1 MKRKKLFFVSLL
13 FITLFLTHNASSK
26 NFTPQVSS
34 FIDTTFDV
42 LNLKQKPQPLDFDDI
57 LGKDITPLQFS
68 TNSIRNYFRSLNCS
82 QLALRSRT
90 KKAKEQ
96 DFNQSMGKFI
106 REMYNTR
113 HYVQTLSQD
122 GTHIVEFFSLAHE
135 LNLGAHEVYV
145 GMRLFN
151 QKLKAWDC
159 EIVDNTVVLQ
169 ILPAFAEAL
178 PHYLNTKKK
187 SSSKNDLRFIRRH
200 TENLLISRFTENF
213 RSFKKDPDLFL
224 SDLSYDIAASIK
236 KQLRTLEQRSAQLEE
251 EQEVR
256 ARLRQQ
262 SVRFLETMLG
272 KQMWNFRSPEGVWDS
287 FLTVANDLQLLG
299 TNGVIDHMD
308 DLDGLLWD
316 HTNRFC
322 YYLDLTGG
330 SQPMDFF
337 DEIEQDLAN
346 GVIYFLE
353 ADEQDDG
360 IKTKKETLLDAL
372 AQAKTKA
379 IAFETGIIC

>member
-1 MKRKKLFFVSLL
+1 MKRKKLFFLSLL
-13 FITLFLTHNASSK
+13 FTALFLPLHSPLLTARKTSVKKVKSL
-26 NFTPQVSS
+26 P
-34 FIDTTFDV
+34 
-42 LNLKQKPQPLDFDDI
+42 KQLDFDDV

-90 KKAKEQ
+90 KKAKEH
-96 DFNQSMGKFI
+96 DFNLSMNKFI
-106 REMYNTR
+106 KEMYNAR
-113 HYVQTLSQD
+113 SYAQTLSQD
-122 GTHIVEFFSLAHE
+122 GTNIVEFLTLAHE

-159 EIVDNTVVLQ
+159 ELVDNTVVLQ

-178 PHYLNTKKK
+178 PHYLNKKAVK
-187 SSSKNDLRFIRRH
+187 NSKKNDLRFIRRH
-200 TENLLISRFTENF
+200 TENLLISRFTEKF
-213 RSFKKDPDLFL
+213 RSFKKDPDVFL

-236 KQLRTLEQRSAQLEE
+236 KQLRIHEQKSAQEEE

-256 ARLRQQ
+256 TRLRQQ
-262 SVRFLETMLG
+262 TVRFLETMLT
-272 KQMWNFRSPEGVWDS
+272 KQIWNFRSPEGVWDS

-330 SQPMDFF
+330 AQPMDFF

-372 AQAKTKA
+372 AQAKMKA
-379 IAFETGIIC
+379 VAFERGIIC